1 MTKEQ
6 AKQFLKENN
15 MTIVELA
22 RRVKKNAPHLKAKVS
37 SIRCMISDMINK
49 REFYA
54 GIAVEVAR
62 LYPELD
68 FKPFESRYNKKY
80 KKENKERAQE
90 RAKEYYQRN
99 KEVIKKR
106 VKNHSKR
113 NKEKIQAYKRAN

>member
-6 AKQFLKENN
+6 AKQFLKENG

-22 RRVKKNAPHLKAKVS
+22 RRVKKNSPHLKAKVS
-37 SIRCMISDMINK
+37 SIRAMISDMVNK

-80 KKENKERAQE
+80 REENKELIKKRK
-90 RAKEYYQRN
+90 KEYYQRN
-99 KEVIKKR
+99 KKKVNIKKG
-106 VKNHSKR
+106 
-113 NKEKIQAYKRAN
+113 KIK